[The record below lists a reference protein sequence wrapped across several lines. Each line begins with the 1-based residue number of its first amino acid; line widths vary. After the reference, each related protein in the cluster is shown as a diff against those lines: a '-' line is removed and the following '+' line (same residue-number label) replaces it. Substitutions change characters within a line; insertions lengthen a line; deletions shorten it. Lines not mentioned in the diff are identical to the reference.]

1 MSAQP
6 EMVPPLGDPASG
18 SSGSLPVLR
27 RFVTQTMINDYAKAS
42 GDFNPI
48 HVDPDYAR
56 NGPYGQTIAHGLM
69 TLAFVSQLLNEWSAG
84 RFDCEGEL
92 DIAFTGPVFANDT
105 VEISGQIM
113 GVVERDGRMTEEIEI
128 VCMVGDRKVLA
139 GKAFQPVQRNL
150 EA

>member
-1 MSAQP
+1 MSAEQRIAI
-6 EMVPPLGDPASG
+6 PAEDG
-18 SSGSLPVLR
+18 IGRQLPVLR
-27 RFVTQTMINDYAKAS
+27 RHVTQAVIDAYAKAS

-48 HVDPDYAR
+48 HVDPEFAR
-56 NGPYGQTIAHGLM
+56 TAVYGRTIAHGLM

-92 DIAFTGPVFANDT
+92 DIAFTGPVFADDT
-105 VEISGQIM
+105 VEITGQVT
-113 GVVERDGRMTEEIEI
+113 GTATRDDGRLAEEIEI

-139 GKAFQPVQRNL
+139 GKAYQPIETMQ